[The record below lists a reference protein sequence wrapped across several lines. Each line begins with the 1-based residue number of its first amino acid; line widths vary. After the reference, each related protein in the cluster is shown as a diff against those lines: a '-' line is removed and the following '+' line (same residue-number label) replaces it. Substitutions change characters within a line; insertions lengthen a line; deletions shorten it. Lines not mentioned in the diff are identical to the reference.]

1 MKIQHLEK
9 KAKSRKFSGLIE
21 IIHIFTPENK
31 SEVFNIMKSILF
43 NSIIVFMLTLS
54 VVPCLAQQSG
64 TVTFGYDANGNRCV
78 RQISLLGRNVDM
90 IKGDANPAIGERNPF
105 LTRLKIYL
113 V

>member
-1 MKIQHLEK
+1 
-9 KAKSRKFSGLIE
+9 
-21 IIHIFTPENK
+21 
-31 SEVFNIMKSILF
+31 MKSILF

-90 IKGDANPAIGERNPF
+90 IKGDANPAIGERKPF